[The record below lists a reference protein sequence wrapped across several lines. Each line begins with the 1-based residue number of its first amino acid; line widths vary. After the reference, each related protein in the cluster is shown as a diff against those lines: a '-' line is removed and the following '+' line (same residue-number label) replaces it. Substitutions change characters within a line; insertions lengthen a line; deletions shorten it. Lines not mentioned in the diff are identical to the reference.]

1 MEFVDTN
8 VLLYAISREPE
19 EHAKAVRANEILDRR
34 NVALSVQ
41 VLQEFYVE
49 ATRPTRPVPL
59 DHTRAVGLIQTF
71 LGFPVQELTTSLVLS
86 ALTTANHFTISYRDA
101 AILEAARILGCE
113 VVLSEDLSD
122 SQDYAGMRVENPFR
136 GL

>member
-1 MEFVDTN
+1 MDFVDTN

-122 SQDYAGMRVENPFR
+122 SQDYAGVRVENPFR